1 MKKFVLFFAVIG
13 ISAIAINYS
22 SCTKDLNPVEEEVT
36 NDLNLVDEESAV
48 GLTLGTRAIEVPPC
62 LDLSC
67 LDTCRDVLGVRLM
80 AGQFY
85 EAGNVY
91 VVNTPEKLYVG
102 YMTTGD
108 WKMRAVHLYVGAC
121 DSLPVNSTGNLVPED
136 FPHKVEFT
144 SLQNFYYVEI
154 PLNLLPEGCVCI
166 AAHAD
171 VVKVVGGEIVQSET
185 AFGEGTPVGNN
196 WFMKFDYCI
205 AICEQVCYYDET
217 AWAAGTRYVTKGSWA
232 TYTPYVANSTVNI
245 YAGQNY
251 LVGTATFS
259 EVVDGKV
266 TITLAALNEA
276 QLQDIAEP
284 VKIQGYVTPPPANNP
299 SPGLFTTYKGNATTI
314 TVDAYAYYGIHLDV
328 QRVVD
333 CPEQ

>member
-1 MKKFVLFFAVIG
+1 MKKIVLFFAVIG

-22 SCTKDLNPVEEEVT
+22 SCSKDLNPVEEEVA
-36 NDLNLVDEESAV
+36 NDLSLVDEESAV
-48 GLTLGTRAIEVPPC
+48 AFTFGTRSIAVPSC

-80 AGQFY
+80 AGQSH
-85 EAGNVY
+85 EAGVVY
-91 VVNTPEKLYVG
+91 VVNTSEKLYVG

-108 WKMRAVHLYVGAC
+108 WKMEAVHLYVGAC
-121 DSLPVNSTGNLVPED
+121 NSLPVDGAGNLAPED
-136 FPHKVEFT
+136 FPHKVEFA

-154 PLNLLPEGCVCI
+154 PLSLLPEGCVCI
-166 AAHAD
+166 AAQAD

-185 AFGEGTPVGNN
+185 AFGEGTAVGNN

-205 AICEQVCYYDET
+205 AICEQVCYNDET

-232 TYTPYVANSTVNI
+232 TYTPYVANTTVNI

-266 TITLAALNEA
+266 TITLVALNGA

-284 VKIQGYVTPPPANNP
+284 VKIQGYVAPPPADNP
-299 SPGLFTTYKGNATTI
+299 APGLFTTYKGNATTV

-328 QRVVD
+328 RRVVD
-333 CPEQ
+333 CPEL